1 MQKEAMMEVMVM
13 GRGYGRRWNEW
24 FVYMACNIPIS

>member
-13 GRGYGRRWNEW
+13 GRGHGRGWSEW